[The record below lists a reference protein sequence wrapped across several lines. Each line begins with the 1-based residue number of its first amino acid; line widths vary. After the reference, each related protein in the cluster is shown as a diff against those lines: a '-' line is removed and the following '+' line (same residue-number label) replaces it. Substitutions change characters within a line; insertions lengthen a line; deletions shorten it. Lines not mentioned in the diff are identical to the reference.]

1 MGCLFSVVIISV
13 SFCLQAIITVT
24 FDIPGNIKE
33 ENLNLFIQ
41 VSNTS
46 LLTQK
51 IIVAFYRNSSHA
63 TLFIETTFSFHR
75 IFCGRRM

>member
-1 MGCLFSVVIISV
+1 MVIISV
-13 SFCLQAIITVT
+13 SSHFQAIITVT
-24 FDIPGNIKE
+24 FEVPGNIKE

-46 LLTQK
+46 LSTQK

-63 TLFIETTFSFHR
+63 NLFMETTFLFIESSVGEDSER
-75 IFCGRRM
+75 